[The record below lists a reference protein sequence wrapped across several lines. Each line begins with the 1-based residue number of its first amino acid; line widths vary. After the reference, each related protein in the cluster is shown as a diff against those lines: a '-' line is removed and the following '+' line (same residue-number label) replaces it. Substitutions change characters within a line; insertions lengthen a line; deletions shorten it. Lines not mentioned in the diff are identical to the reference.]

1 MSEENNLKNTEKE
14 KQDQNLLSKGW
25 KNFINGAKE
34 GFNNFTSSLE
44 KQAKKNEELWEENK
58 EKVDGFF
65 SKIKQDWDNK
75 IKTWNTEM
83 EQRNLETKEQWEARK
98 AKIQQ
103 DIKSWQHKTEK
114 EWNDGVKAFR
124 RGFFKA
130 YIWAIIIIL
139 PIIVIV
145 IIVLWLMNS
154 LLP

>member
-1 MSEENNLKNTEKE
+1 MSEENNLKDSENE
-14 KQDQNLLSKGW
+14 KQNQNLLLKGW
-25 KNFINGAKE
+25 KNFINNAKD

-44 KQAKKNEELWEENK
+44 KQAKKNEELWEENR

-83 EQRNLETKEQWEARK
+83 EQRKLETKEQWEARK

-103 DIKSWQHKTEK
+103 DINSWQEKTEK
-114 EWNDGVKAFR
+114 EWNEGVKSFT

-139 PIIVIV
+139 PIILIV
-145 IIVLWLMNS
+145 IIVLYVINR
-154 LLP
+154 LLG